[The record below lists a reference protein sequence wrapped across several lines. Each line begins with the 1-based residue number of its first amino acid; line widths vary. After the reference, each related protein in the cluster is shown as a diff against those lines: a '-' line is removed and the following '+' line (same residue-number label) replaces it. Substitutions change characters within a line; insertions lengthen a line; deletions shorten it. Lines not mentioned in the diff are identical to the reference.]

1 MPSSTHGRSAAK
13 STTTRFASARR
24 DPTARRSIS
33 MFIAPPYGTAPAQF
47 RYGVRVIQDVTEA
60 KRMED
65 RILQSERHMR
75 ELLEALPAAVYT
87 TDAEGRITF
96 FNKAAVDMAGRTPRP
111 GDEWCVTWR
120 LYNPDGTPL
129 APRPVSDGRR
139 AQGESAGSGRGSGRR
154 AAGWHA
160 RPVHPLPDATA

>member
-1 MPSSTHGRSAAK
+1 MLGRSREQLLNMTFFDYTHEDDRHEDAQQYARQVRGEIDNYSVRK
-13 STTTRFASARR
+13 RATRPDGTQVYLDVYGSCVR
-24 DPTARRSIS
+24 DDS
-33 MFIAPPYGTAPAQF
+33 GKF

-65 RILQSERHMR
+65 RIRESERHMR

-96 FNKAAVDMAGRTPRP
+96 FNKAAVEMAGRTPRP

-129 APRPVSDGRR
+129 AP
-139 AQGESAGSGRGSGRR
+139 
-154 AAGWHA
+154 
-160 RPVHPLPDATA
+160 